1 VAQCECPTPS
11 ALPPPLPQERKE
23 TNPFKKELDVYLV
36 KEPKTEELTPV
47 QKAWNKYKFQM
58 ISR

>member
-1 VAQCECPTPS
+1 VPS
-11 ALPPPLPQERKE
+11 ALPPPPPQEWKE